1 MDRGNGARRKGT
13 GAHSDASTVGE
24 GLGHGLEVK
33 LDLVGAVT

>member
-1 MDRGNGARRKGT
+1 MDRGNQAWRKGT

-24 GLGHGLEVK
+24 ELGHGLEVK